1 MDRLRKCGSVRVSLT
16 IEGKGL
22 FSTEHTLAQCACTR
36 AGHDPVWFEN
46 MHAFKCAGSP
56 LLVRCRPVQAE
67 HCSGGRVC
75 VNFQTSCS
83 TITVGVKA
91 AKQAESSVVLLQGG
105 LPT

>member
-1 MDRLRKCGSVRVSLT
+1 MDWLRKCGSVRVSLT

-46 MHAFKCAGSP
+46 MHALKCAGSP

-67 HCSGGRVC
+67 CCTGGCVC
-75 VNFQTSCS
+75 VCEFPDFLLNNYSRCEGGETS
-83 TITVGVKA
+83 
-91 AKQAESSVVLLQGG
+91 
-105 LPT
+105 